1 MNVKEIISKKSSGF
15 YVGAVSAVLALVT
28 LFIYIGMDSMYFTG
42 LVVAGLAV
50 GIAAFVLS
58 AIFSNRIMT
67 FISYFAYMFALY
79 HFLVLEINY
88 RMDIL
93 VDTGLAGLDA
103 IFIVAVVMF
112 IVTIVTAIV
121 SSCMKQEK

>member
-15 YVGAVSAVLALVT
+15 YVGAVSSVLALVT
-28 LFIYIGMDSMYFTG
+28 LFVYIGMNSMYFTG
-42 LVVAGLAV
+42 LVVAGLVV
-50 GIAAFVLS
+50 GIVAFVVAAVL
-58 AIFSNRIMT
+58 RIKILN
-67 FISYFAYMFALY
+67 FVSYFSYMFALY

-93 VDTGLAGLDA
+93 VDTGFAGLDA
-103 IFIVAVVMF
+103 IFIVAVIMF
-112 IVTIVTAIV
+112 MAAIVTGIV